1 MDRNSIIGLSLIF
14 LIVVGWGYFSQPSPE
29 ELALMKRQQ
38 DSVAMAEQMHDSL
51 SKVQKTVQQ
60 IEKKLLTTD
69 TLLAKSKFGSFAS
82 NINGQNS
89 ICTLE
94 NKELRIKL
102 ASKGGKIL
110 SVELKNYKKFD
121 KKSPLIL
128 FDELNNKFNYSL
140 TTLDGKQV
148 NTEELYFVP
157 SAANVTA
164 SNTNAS
170 LSFIITLAD
179 GQTIEQV
186 YSLKPE
192 GFLVDYSLKLNG
204 MNEVLAAG
212 SKTLPLEWNILTPNQ
227 EKNPEVEGRNA
238 AIYYHTGEE
247 VKNLSETKDEELT
260 PEKLIRWV
268 SFKDQYFNASLI
280 AAKPEIQANLKSSVL
295 TDSNYLKKYEARL
308 AFPYAGEAQ
317 HNLNF
322 QFFFGPNQYKTLEAL
337 NIDLEKIIPLGW
349 LIFRWMNKY
358 VIIHLFN
365 LLTGFIGNYGLVIL
379 LMTLV
384 IKLILFPLVYKS
396 FLSTIKMRLL
406 KPEMDEI
413 KAKLGDDPQQVQ
425 MENMKLFRQA
435 GVSPMGGCVPVLLQM
450 PVLIAMFSFFPAA
463 FELRQQEFLWAT
475 DLSSY
480 DSIFEFS
487 FSIPFYGN
495 HVSLFTLLMTISTL
509 IYTYM
514 NNQMTGVTGQMKWIG
529 YMMPIV
535 FLGVFNNYA
544 AGLSY
549 YYFVSNM
556 ITFAQQWGIRQ
567 FVDEKAL
574 HAQIQENKKKP
585 VQKSKFQQRL
595 EEMAQQKQQPKKP
608 IKK

>member
-29 ELALMKRQQ
+29 ELAQMKRQQ
-38 DSVAMAEQMHDSL
+38 DSIAMAEHMHDSL
-51 SKVQKTVQQ
+51 SKVQKTIQQ

-82 NINGQNS
+82 SINGQNS

-140 TTLDGKQV
+140 TTLEGKQI
-148 NTEELYFVP
+148 NTEELYFTP
-157 SAANVTA
+157 SAATVTA
-164 SNTNAS
+164 TNADAS
-170 LSFIITLAD
+170 LSFLITLAD

-186 YSLKPE
+186 YALKPE

-212 SKTLPLEWNILTPNQ
+212 NKTLPLEWNILTPVQ

-247 VKNLSETKDEELT
+247 VKNLSESSDEELT
-260 PEKLIRWV
+260 PEKSLRWV

-308 AFPYAGEAQ
+308 AFPYANEAQ

-322 QFFFGPNQYKTLEAL
+322 QFFFGPNQYKTLETL
-337 NIDLEKIIPLGW
+337 NIDLEKIIPMGW

-365 LLTGFIGNYGLVIL
+365 LLTGFIGNYGIVIL

-384 IKLILFPLVYKS
+384 IKLVLFPLVYKS

-487 FSIPFYGN
+487 FNIPFYGS

>member
-29 ELALMKRQQ
+29 ELAQMKKQQ
-38 DSVAMAEQMHDSL
+38 DSVTMAEHMQDSL
-51 SKVQKTVQQ
+51 SKVQKTIQQ
-60 IEKKLLTTD
+60 LEKKLLVTD

-82 NINGQNS
+82 SITGKNT

-128 FDELNNKFNYSL
+128 FDENNNKFNYIL
-140 TTLDGKQV
+140 TTIDGKQI
-148 NTEELYFVP
+148 NTEELFFIP
-157 SAANVTA
+157 STANATA
-164 SNTNAS
+164 TDANGI
-170 LSFIITLAD
+170 LSFLVKLAD

-204 MNEVLAAG
+204 MNQVLAAG
-212 SKTLPLEWNILTPNQ
+212 NKTLPLEWNILTPNQ

-238 AIYYHTGEE
+238 AIYYHNGTD
-247 VKNLSETKDEELT
+247 VKNLSESKDEELI
-260 PEKLIRWV
+260 PEKSIKWV
-268 SFKDQYFNASLI
+268 SFKDQYFNATLI
-280 AAKPEIQANLKSSVL
+280 AATPEIHANLKSSVL
-295 TDSNYLKKYEARL
+295 TDSSYLKKYEARL
-308 AFPYAGEAQ
+308 AFPYSNEAQ
-317 HNLNF
+317 HNLNL
-322 QFFFGPNQYKTLEAL
+322 QFFFGPNQYKTLETL

-365 LLTGFIGNYGLVIL
+365 FLTSFISNYGLIIL
-379 LMTLV
+379 LMTIV
-384 IKLILFPLVYKS
+384 IKLVLFPLVYKS

-463 FELRQQEFLWAT
+463 FELRQQAFLWAT

-487 FSIPFYGN
+487 FAIPFYGN

-556 ITFAQQWGIRQ
+556 ITFGQQWAIRQ